1 MLAAMS
7 EPIDERR
14 LDAWRT
20 FLKTHALVVERIA
33 RDLQAAGVVPLE
45 WYDVLVALSDAPG
58 RRLRMHELAEAMVL
72 NRSNATRLADR
83 LEAAGLLRREPT
95 PGDRRGTFAV
105 LTDAGLAE
113 LRRAWPVYAKAIDAR
128 FGQFVSRK
136 EAAQL
141 SELLGRS
148 LDAARAA
155 PPARSVARSTI
166 VS

>member
-1 MLAAMS
+1 MS

-20 FLKTHALVVERIA
+20 FLKTHAAVVECIA
-33 RDLQAAGVVPLE
+33 RDLSAAGVVPLE
-45 WYDVLVALSDAPG
+45 WYDVLSALSGAPG
-58 RRLRMHELAEAMVL
+58 RRLRMRELAEAMLL

-105 LTDAGLAE
+105 ITDAGLAE
-113 LRRAWPVYAKAIDAR
+113 LRRAWPVYAQAIDAR
-128 FGQFVSRK
+128 FARFVSRK

-141 SELLGRS
+141 GELLGRVYAATPAAAPVPGS
-148 LDAARAA
+148 QARAA
-155 PPARSVARSTI
+155 RGVSV
-166 VS
+166 